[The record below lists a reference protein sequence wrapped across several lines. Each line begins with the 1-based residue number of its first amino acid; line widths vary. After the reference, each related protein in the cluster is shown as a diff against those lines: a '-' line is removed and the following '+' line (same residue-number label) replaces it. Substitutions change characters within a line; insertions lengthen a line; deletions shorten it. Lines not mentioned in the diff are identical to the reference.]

1 LLRILMT
8 EPNVLLL
15 DEPTNDLDTQTL
27 TVLEDYLETFPG
39 IVITVSHDRY
49 FLDKVAEQLLIFQ
62 GNGRVAQYFG
72 EYSDYLEEQLKKKV
86 ENAESK
92 PIPVKEQAQAAKPV
106 KRRLSYK
113 EQKEWEEIED
123 KIAALETKL
132 QEITLEMEQSASDYE
147 KVQKLASEHEQV
159 SAELDAL
166 LERWAELSE
175 LVEALQSK

>member
-1 LLRILMT
+1 
-8 EPNVLLL
+8 VLLL

-39 IVITVSHDRY
+39 VVITVSHDRY

-62 GNGRVAQYFG
+62 GNGKVEKYFG
-72 EYSDYLEEQLKKKV
+72 EYSDYLEEQLKKKA

-92 PIPVKEQAQAAKPV
+92 PVAAKEQAQKAKPA

-123 KIAALETKL
+123 KIAALEAKL

-147 KVQKLASEHEQV
+147 KVQALASEHEQL

-175 LVEALQSK
+175 LVESLQS